1 MAKAT
6 KKPKK
11 RATVPSRGPRDA
23 SRSGPPRVTFTDAVD
38 LVRAALPRRSR
49 NIDVTLVEVGLVN
62 ADMRAAFIQR
72 LVHTAAE
79 QGVRIRRSDLPHAA
93 RTTLHDVA
101 AAIATQGET
110 VRGAPR
116 KAGGKTGRSSGAP
129 TRTPPRKSAPKRVE
143 RSTHGVLPAAPT
155 AKPADYAVV
164 KVFFGTD
171 RSKTGHAEP
180 ARYFSGKRA
189 APGEFTYGVTD
200 VSIPRDHRLGA
211 LESPAWWRLEFQP
224 DPARHVVLLS
234 LSPLDKDAFVAH
246 ARADIAVSPG
256 HDALLFIHGYNV
268 GFADAARRT
277 AQIAY
282 DLGFTGVPMLYS
294 WPSEGTVVR
303 YSTDATNMRHTL
315 PRFTEFL
322 TLALAALQARVV
334 HVIAHSM
341 GNNCLVEMLKTFDA
355 TTLGKDVA
363 ALGQVIFAAPDIDAE
378 TFVDLARQFRGQA
391 NRFTLYAS
399 SGDLALQA
407 SKKLNGYPR
416 AGDAGPGLVI
426 VDGVDTIDATLVDTN
441 LMGHSYIGDNDS
453 ILADVFD
460 LLRGGHAPEARFRL
474 APRQRAGQRYW
485 FFRR

>member
-6 KKPKK
+6 NTSKK
-11 RATVPSRGPRDA
+11 RAAPSRGPRGD
-23 SRSGPPRVTFTDAVD
+23 SPSEQTRVTFARAVD
-38 LVRAALPRRSR
+38 LILGALARRSR
-49 NIDVTLVEVGLVN
+49 AIDLTLEEVGLVN
-62 ADMRAAFIQR
+62 AGMRAAFIQG
-72 LVHTAAE
+72 LVQSAAE
-79 QGVRIRRSDLPHAA
+79 QGVRIRRRDLPHAA
-93 RTTLHDVA
+93 ETTLRDVA
-101 AAIATQGET
+101 TAIAAQAEPA
-110 VRGAPR
+110 REAPR
-116 KAGGKTGRSSGAP
+116 KAGSKKGRSSRTP
-129 TRTPPRKSAPKRVE
+129 VRTPPRKRAPIRSE
-143 RSTHGVLPAAPT
+143 RSTESALPAAPA
-155 AKPADYAVV
+155 AKLPDYAVV

-171 RSKTGHAEP
+171 RNRTGHAEP
-180 ARYFSGKRA
+180 TRYFSGKRA
-189 APGEFTYGVTD
+189 APGEFTYGVTE
-200 VSIPRDHRLGA
+200 VSIPRDHRMGA

-234 LSPLDKDAFVAH
+234 LSPLDKDAFVAQV
-246 ARADIAVSPG
+246 RAVVAASSG
-256 HDALLFIHGYNV
+256 RDALLFIHGYNV

-294 WPSEGTVVR
+294 WPSEGAVVR
-303 YSTDATNMRHTL
+303 YPTDATNMRHTL

-322 TLALAALQARVV
+322 TLALTAFGARVV

-341 GNNCLVEMLKTFDA
+341 GNNCLAEMLKTFDT
-355 TTLGKDVA
+355 TTLGRGAA
-363 ALGQVIFAAPDIDAE
+363 ALGQVIFAAPDIDSQ

-391 NRFTLYAS
+391 SRFTLYAS
-399 SGDLALQA
+399 SADLALQA

-416 AGDAGPGLVI
+416 AGDAGPDLVI

-460 LLRGGHAPEARFRL
+460 LLRDGHAPDTRFRL